1 MSQKTK
7 QKPKSREYEQLS
19 RLLADIYETGHL
31 SRGRMFRISFL
42 RGVMMGLG
50 SVVGATIVVAL
61 VVWLLSIF
69 DTTPLVGPLIDDFRN
84 TIQQ

>member
-1 MSQKTK
+1 MSQKAK
-7 QKPKSREYEQLS
+7 QKPKSKEYEQLS
-19 RLLADIYETGHL
+19 RLLADIYETGYL

-50 SVVGATIVVAL
+50 SVIGATIVVAL
-61 VVWLLSIF
+61 VVWLLSLF
-69 DTTPLVGPLIDDFRN
+69 DTTPLIGPLFDNFRN